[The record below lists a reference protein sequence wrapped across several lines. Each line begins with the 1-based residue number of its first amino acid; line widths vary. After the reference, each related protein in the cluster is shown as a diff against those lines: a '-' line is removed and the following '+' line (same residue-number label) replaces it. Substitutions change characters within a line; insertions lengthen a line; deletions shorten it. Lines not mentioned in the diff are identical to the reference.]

1 MHRGLAA
8 LPGVEERVRRLVAA
22 YRSHYRAD
30 PSVVSRAPGRAELIG
45 NHTDHNG
52 GEVVAAAVELDTVV
66 VAGPSEDRSTSH
78 AFVPDWERDFRVDHS
93 ADRAEERHDTERL
106 MRGVAAGLTEAG
118 VAAPP
123 YRAIVDSTV
132 LPGSGLS
139 SSAAFEVALA
149 GVHAALA
156 GESIDPMTAA
166 LAGQHAEN
174 DYMGKPSGLMDQLA
188 SATGGLVHIDFSNRA
203 VATRVRSEQFVQSY
217 RLLVIDSQA
226 SHADLTANYAQI
238 PQDMRRVADALGVG
252 RLSELELTTFAQAQP
267 ALIGSVPER
276 ALLRALHFFDENDR
290 VRRFVAAAQHDDTP
304 QLLQLLQASG
314 DSSWRLLQ
322 NVHTEADE
330 QKLALTIEL
339 AQRFFSAAQ
348 AQGAARVHG
357 GGFAGTALAA
367 VHADDVSAF
376 RTWMQSWIGPDSV
389 TELHISPHG
398 LVYES
403 L

>member
-1 MHRGLAA
+1 MGRSVAA
-8 LPGVEERVRRLVAA
+8 LPGVQERVQRLVAA
-22 YRSHYRAD
+22 YRSHYGAD

-66 VAGPSEDRSTSH
+66 VAGPAEDRDTSCV
-78 AFVPDWERDFRVDHS
+78 FVPDWERDFRVDRS
-93 ADRAEERHDTERL
+93 ADRTVDRHDTERL

-118 VAAPP
+118 VTAPP

-156 GESIDPMTAA
+156 GEQIDPMTAA
-166 LAGQHAEN
+166 VAGQHAEN
-174 DYMGKPSGLMDQLA
+174 RYMGKPSGLMDQLA

-203 VATRVRSEQFVQSY
+203 VATRVPGEQFVQTY

-226 SHADLTANYAQI
+226 SHADLTENYAQI
-238 PQDMRRVADALGVG
+238 PQDMHLVADALGAG
-252 RLSELELTTFAQAQP
+252 KLSELEAVTFTQAQP
-267 ALIGSVPER
+267 KLIGAVPER
-276 ALLRALHFFDENDR
+276 ALLRALHFFDENQR
-290 VRRFVAAAQHDDTP
+290 VRRFVAAAQDGDTP
-304 QLLQLLQASG
+304 RLLQLLQASG

-322 NVHTEADE
+322 NVHTEAAE

-339 AQRFFSAAQ
+339 ARRFLSADRAP
-348 AQGAARVHG
+348 GAARVHG

-367 VHADDVSAF
+367 IHADDASDFGA
-376 RTWMQSWIGPDSV
+376 WMQSWIGPDSV
-389 TELHISPHG
+389 TKLTISPYG
-398 LVYES
+398 LLYES